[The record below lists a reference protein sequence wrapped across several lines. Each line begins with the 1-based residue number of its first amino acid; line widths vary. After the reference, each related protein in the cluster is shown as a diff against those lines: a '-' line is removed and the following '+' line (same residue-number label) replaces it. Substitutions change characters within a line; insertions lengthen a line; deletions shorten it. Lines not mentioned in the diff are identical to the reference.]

1 MQNYQEQSLSPLRSL
16 LSRLLS
22 GWSVGGG
29 RAPTINQSGV
39 SALSPET
46 VQRGREAMQDTML
59 AAQNRSAASAPP
71 MPMAPTD
78 QEAAIMEQRRT
89 VDGPMTDANLPAGI
103 RARRAR
109 RAPGYDTAAMDYLTS
124 PVVEGQNAN
133 IDDDTRARALAWALR
148 NNPE

>member
-29 RAPTINQSGV
+29 RAPTINQPGV

-46 VQRGREAMQDTML
+46 VNAGRTAMTDTML
-59 AAQNRSAASAPP
+59 AAQNRNAAAAPP
-71 MPMAPTD
+71 MPMAPTN
-78 QEAAIMEQRRT
+78 QEADIMEQRRT

-103 RARRAR
+103 RARRA
-109 RAPGYDTAAMDYLTS
+109 PGYDTAAMDYLTS
-124 PVVEGQNAN
+124 PLVEGQNAN
-133 IDDDTRARALAWALR
+133 IDDATRARAIAWALR